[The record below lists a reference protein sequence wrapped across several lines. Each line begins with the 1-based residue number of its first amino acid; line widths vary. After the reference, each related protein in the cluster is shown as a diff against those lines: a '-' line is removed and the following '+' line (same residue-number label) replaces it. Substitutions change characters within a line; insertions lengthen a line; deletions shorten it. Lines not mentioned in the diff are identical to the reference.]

1 MSVVA
6 EQIIKLNEELPAE
19 VKLVAVSKY
28 HPAEAIEQA
37 YCVGQ
42 RIFGESKVQEVV
54 AKAQVLPKDIQWHFI
69 GHLQRNKVKQLLPHV
84 ALIHS
89 VDSLRLLETINEES
103 QRIGKVTDILL
114 QLHVAQEES
123 KYGFTIE
130 ECLSAAKSGFF
141 DKSTNVR
148 VVGVMGMA
156 TFTDDTQ
163 QIEREFGVVQYIFDK
178 LKNGVFADNPYFKEL
193 SIGMSD
199 DYQIAISK
207 GSTLVRIGS
216 AIFGNRIYK

>member
-1 MSVVA
+1 MSRIA
-6 EQIIKLNEELPAE
+6 EQIIKLHEELPAG
-19 VKLVAVSKY
+19 VGLVAVSKY
-28 HPAEAIEQA
+28 HPAVAIEQA
-37 YCVGQ
+37 YGVGQ

-54 AKAQVLPKDIQWHFI
+54 AKAEVLPKDIQWHFI

-84 ALIHS
+84 SMIHS
-89 VDSLRLLETINEES
+89 VDSLRLLETINVES
-103 QRIGKVTDILL
+103 ERIGKVTDILL

-123 KYGFTIE
+123 KFGFTIE
-130 ECLSAAKSGFF
+130 ECLEAARSGVFEC
-141 DKSTNVR
+141 SVNVR

-163 QIEREFGVVQYIFDK
+163 QIQQEFGLVQSIFNE
-178 LKNGVFADNPYFKEL
+178 LKSGVFADKPYFTHI

-199 DYQIAISK
+199 DYQIAITK

-216 AIFGNRIYK
+216 AIFGQREY